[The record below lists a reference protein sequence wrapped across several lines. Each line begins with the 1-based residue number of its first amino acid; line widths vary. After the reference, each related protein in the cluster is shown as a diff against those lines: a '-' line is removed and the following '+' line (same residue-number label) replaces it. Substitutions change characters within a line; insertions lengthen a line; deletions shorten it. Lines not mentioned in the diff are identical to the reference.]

1 MHILYKTLLAI
12 FLFGAIVIFP
22 QDNYS
27 KIESEIKNFLLH
39 RNYTGAL
46 EYMNDVSHSINNEGQ
61 MFLYYGDIYL
71 NADSLGKAVF
81 YYQRAIEKNNSEALM
96 GLGEAYFREADLTN
110 AKLSFEKYLAVHPDS
125 KDALKYLGQIAIA
138 EQNIGLVENYYMKIY
153 YIDSTDAEAL
163 LNLGIIY
170 SNSGKYN
177 QAENFL
183 LKSIKYDSDNPLTY
197 RNIGIL
203 YGVNGKFSKAIE
215 FLNKALLFDPA
226 NEEVYYTVGVFYLLN
241 QNTDEA
247 EFSFN
252 EALQIN
258 PDLINARIGLIILYE
273 YDHKLEKAQ
282 KELDLLSVQQPDNSQ
297 INLLKANLF
306 YLKENY
312 VKAIDYTLEAIKSD
326 PENPDN
332 FYLLSRLYELQGK
345 TSDSEAAVQRADKL
359 LENSGKPKA
368 KFDLL
373 RLFSN
378 ITNFNN
384 PK

>member
-1 MHILYKTLLAI
+1 MNILYKTLLAV

-27 KIESEIKNFLLH
+27 KIESGIRNFLLN
-39 RNYTGAL
+39 RDYTGAL
-46 EYMNDVSHSINNEGQ
+46 EYLNDISHSINNEGQ

-71 NADSLGKAVF
+71 NADTLGKAVF
-81 YYQRAIEKNNSEALM
+81 YYKRAIEKNNSEALM

-110 AKLSFEKYLAVHPDS
+110 AKLSFEKYLAVHPEN

-138 EQNIGLVENYYMKIY
+138 EQNIRLVENYYMKIY

-170 SNSGKYN
+170 SNSGRYDE
-177 QAENFL
+177 AENFL
-183 LKSIKYDSDNPLTY
+183 LKSIRYDSNNPLTY
-197 RNIGIL
+197 LNIGIL
-203 YGVNGKFSKAIE
+203 YGANGKFSKAIE
-215 FLNKALLFDPA
+215 FLHKALLFDPA

-241 QNTDEA
+241 QNSDEA
-247 EFSFN
+247 EISFN
-252 EALQIN
+252 EALRIN
-258 PDLINARIGLIILYE
+258 PDLIDARIGLIILYE
-273 YDHKLEKAQ
+273 YNHKLEKAQ
-282 KELDLLSVQQPDNSQ
+282 KELDLLSVQQPGNSQ
-297 INLLKANLF
+297 INLLKANLL
-306 YLKENY
+306 YLKEDY
-312 VKAIDYTLEAIKSD
+312 VKAIDYTLEAIKAD
-326 PENPDN
+326 PENPAN

-345 TSDSEAAVQRADKL
+345 TNDSEAAVQRADKL

-368 KFDLL
+368 EFDLL

-384 PK
+384 QK